1 MSVLLLFFDGVGIAP
16 AESAQNPIAHTV
28 NRPFPVMGVEYDYQ
42 GGRLRH
48 TDPTLGVGGLPQSA
62 TGQASILTGV
72 NAAKIEGRH
81 VTAYPTVKLREMIA
95 KESIFKKVVAI
106 GGSPMFANAYHPGY
120 FARRETRYSVS
131 TWSWL
136 SAGIYYH
143 NLEDLVLGRAVSHDL
158 TNQFMNE
165 FGFVV
170 PVRAPAQSGRILG
183 EMIERHDFV
192 FFEYIQTDMVGHS
205 GDFNRAVVIL
215 SQIIQMLDALLDSV
229 NLNRHTI
236 ILVSDHGNFEDL
248 STNTHTRNTV
258 PTIAWGAGASEFI
271 DRIQTLTDITPG
283 ILDILGKL

>member
-16 AESAQNPIAHTV
+16 ADPEANPIAHAV
-28 NRPFPVMGVEYDYQ
+28 NRPFPVLDMDYDYQ
-42 GGRLRH
+42 GGLLKL
-48 TDPTLGVGGLPQSA
+48 TDPTLGVEGLPQSA
-62 TGQASILTGV
+62 TGQATILTGI
-72 NAAKIEGRH
+72 NAAAIEGRH

-95 KESIFKKVVAI
+95 RESIFKKIKAM

-136 SAGIYYH
+136 SAGIPYH
-143 NLEDLVLGRAVSHDL
+143 NLDDLALGRAVSHDL

-183 EMIERHDFV
+183 EMIQRHDFV

-205 GDFNRAVVIL
+205 GDFDRAAVIL
-215 SQIIQMLDALLDSV
+215 SQITEMLGALFRKV
-229 NLNRHTI
+229 NLSQHTV

-248 STNTHTRNTV
+248 STNTHTRNHV
-258 PTIAWGAGASEFI
+258 PTIAWGDGATEFI
-271 DRIQTLTDITPG
+271 NSIESLTDITPG
-283 ILDILGKL
+283 ILGILGK